1 MSSAPLKTN
10 RDLYRFVAE
19 LKAQHQQN
27 QPPLRDY
34 LVALRTL
41 ATQHASEEGITL
53 TQLAALL
60 SGAFF
65 AQPEGDIKEDTC
77 GDFQAWQTY
86 VTKQISDLDD
96 MKAAGL
102 LNDENRSFGV
112 DSPNGTRWFNFEPC
126 SFLNCAVVGSVGGW
140 DRGNEGTKTLVP
152 GQVIDL
158 SDTSVV
164 ISNESNEAEDTVFEM
179 ETFTWGDFEDFL
191 WAGQT
196 YE

>member
-10 RDLYRFVAE
+10 RDLYRFVAD
-19 LKAQHQQN
+19 LKAQHQHN
-27 QPPLRDY
+27 QPPLHDY

-41 ATQHASEEGITL
+41 ATQHAAEEGITL
-53 TQLAALL
+53 PQLAALL

-65 AQPEGDIKEDTC
+65 AQPEGDIKEDIC
-77 GDFQAWQTY
+77 GEFHAWQTY
-86 VTKQISDLDD
+86 LTKQISDLDD
-96 MKAAGL
+96 MRAAGL
-102 LNDENRSFGV
+102 LSGENPSFGV
-112 DSPNGTRWFNFEPC
+112 DSPNGTRWLNFEPC

-140 DRGNEGTKTLVP
+140 DRGNEGTKTLAP

-158 SDTSVV
+158 SDASVV
-164 ISNESNEAEDTVFEM
+164 ISAEPNVAEDTVFEM